1 MKTKFIDT
9 EIKLYV
15 LISQKEELLENDFDN
30 VLKDYLDYYQGILNN
45 LTEEEITF
53 LLNHFSN
60 KIPKKQLFKNSNISE
75 NKYYSDLRRIIK
87 KVEKIVYEKW
97 YWNFKMFIT
106 A

>member
-60 KIPKKQLFKNSNISE
+60 KIPKKQLFQNSNISE

-87 KVEKIVYEKW
+87 KVEKIVYEK
-97 YWNFKMFIT
+97 
-106 A
+106 

>member
-1 MKTKFIDT
+1 MKRKFIDT

-15 LISQKEELLENDFDN
+15 LISQKEELLENDYDN

-45 LTEEEITF
+45 LTEEEIAF

-87 KVEKIVYEKW
+87 KVEKIIYEK
-97 YWNFKMFIT
+97 
-106 A
+106 

>member
-1 MKTKFIDT
+1 M
-9 EIKLYV
+9 
-15 LISQKEELLENDFDN
+15 ISQKEELLENDFDN

-87 KVEKIVYEKW
+87 KVEKIVYEK
-97 YWNFKMFIT
+97 
-106 A
+106 

>member
-15 LISQKEELLENDFDN
+15 FISQKEELLENDFDN
-30 VLKDYLDYYQGILNN
+30 VLTDYLDYYQGILNN

-87 KVEKIVYEKW
+87 KVEKIVYEK
-97 YWNFKMFIT
+97 
-106 A
+106 